1 MSKKIQIIPFR
12 GNANLVDDLQLIVS
26 DIEFQ
31 FPAETADIN
40 QQSNI
45 RIILDNTSSREIH
58 AMLQEEYLVSSSEI
72 TEVTVGADAKFDV
85 KFGDG
90 LYEERVEIGLE
101 EGVYRVTKKIYFE
114 RPKVSFP
121 ELNAI
126 PIPIDLLTVHIKFEK
141 LTEPV
146 SNEDARPQMDK
157 VFNAYSHLGFFLV
170 DLPRFKGVLQEKYGD
185 QPTDLVTELTTTEL
199 VEELFQQEII
209 MMVWGINPYAYP
221 IYSTNEP
228 ESILPVLG
236 EEFGVAGMY
245 NLDENIT
252 ELSIIQ
258 GSALRNYPDFLN
270 ESWSKIN
277 VFGEGKKATLKP
289 YQLKD
294 KDRETVVTSF
304 VIQRSS
310 EVLEQPVPLMNVDLL
325 Y

>member
-1 MSKKIQIIPFR
+1 MSEKIQIIPFR
-12 GNANLVDDLQLIVS
+12 GNTNLVDDLQLIVKES
-26 DIEFQ
+26 EFGI
-31 FPAETADIN
+31 PAEPTNID

-45 RIILDNTSSREIH
+45 RIILDNTASRNVD
-58 AMLQEEYLVSSSEI
+58 AMLQDECLVSSSGIAEL
-72 TEVTVGADAKFDV
+72 TVVSDAKLDV
-85 KFGDG
+85 KFGNG
-90 LYEERVEIGLE
+90 LYAERIDIAIE
-101 EGVYRVTKKIYFE
+101 EGVYHVTKKVYFE
-114 RPKVSFP
+114 RPIVNFP

-126 PIPIDLLTVHIKFEK
+126 PIPVDLLTVHIKFEK
-141 LTEPV
+141 VAESV
-146 SNEDARPQMDK
+146 SNEDAEPQIDA

-170 DLPRFKGVLQEKYGD
+170 DLPRFKGVLQEKYGN
-185 QPTDLVTELTTTEL
+185 QLTDLVSELTTTEL

-209 MMVWGINPYAYP
+209 MMVWGINPYTYP

-228 ESILPVLG
+228 VSILPVLG
-236 EEFGVAGMY
+236 EEFGSVGLY

-277 VFGEGKKATLKP
+277 IFGEGKKATLKP

-294 KDRETVVTSF
+294 KDGENVVTLF
-304 VIQRSS
+304 LIQRSS

>member
-1 MSKKIQIIPFR
+1 MSEKIQIIPFR
-12 GNANLVDDLQLIVS
+12 GNTNLVDDLQLIVKES
-26 DIEFQ
+26 EFGI
-31 FPAETADIN
+31 PAEPTNID

-45 RIILDNTSSREIH
+45 RIILDNTASRNVD
-58 AMLQEEYLVSSSEI
+58 AMLQDECLVSSSEI
-72 TEVTVGADAKFDV
+72 AQLTVVSDAKLDV
-85 KFGDG
+85 KFGNG
-90 LYEERVEIGLE
+90 LYEERMDIAIE
-101 EGVYRVTKKIYFE
+101 EGVYHVTKKVYFE
-114 RPKVSFP
+114 RPIVNFP

-126 PIPIDLLTVHIKFEK
+126 PIPVDLLTVHMKFEK
-141 LTEPV
+141 VAESV
-146 SNEDARPQMDK
+146 SNEDAEPQIDA

-170 DLPRFKGVLQEKYGD
+170 DLPRFKGVLQEKYGN
-185 QPTDLVTELTTTEL
+185 QPTDLVSELTTTEL

-209 MMVWGINPYAYP
+209 MMVWGINPYTYP

-228 ESILPVLG
+228 GSILPVLG
-236 EEFGVAGMY
+236 EEFGSVGLY
-245 NLDENIT
+245 NLEENIT

-277 VFGEGKKATLKP
+277 IFGEGKKATLKP

-294 KDRETVVTSF
+294 KDGENVVTSF
-304 VIQRSS
+304 LIQRSS